1 MLKDGSDDYMG
12 KLMEKSEEEVVAE
25 MDESMLRR
33 DRLETFEDHRPYESH
48 TTATTIWFWWV
59 DVKR

>member
-33 DRLETFEDHRPYESH
+33 DRLETFEDHCPYKSH
-48 TTATTIWFWWV
+48 TTITTIRFWWV

>member
-1 MLKDGSDDYMG
+1 
-12 KLMEKSEEEVVAE
+12 MEKSEEEVVAE

-33 DRLETFEDHRPYESH
+33 DRLETFEDHCPYESH
-48 TTATTIWFWWV
+48 TTITTIRFWWV

>member
-1 MLKDGSDDYMG
+1 MLKDGSNDYMG
-12 KLMEKSEEEVVAE
+12 KLMEKSQEEVVAE

-33 DRLETFEDHRPYESH
+33 DRLKTFKDHRPYESH
-48 TTATTIWFWWV
+48 TTATTIRFWWV